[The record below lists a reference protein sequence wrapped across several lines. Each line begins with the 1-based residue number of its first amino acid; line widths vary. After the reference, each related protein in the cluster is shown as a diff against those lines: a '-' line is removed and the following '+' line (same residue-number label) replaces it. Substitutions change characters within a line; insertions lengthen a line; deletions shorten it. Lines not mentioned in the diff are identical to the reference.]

1 MAEPQS
7 VSTGIAS
14 RYATALFELAKEA
27 KGLESLE
34 KDNDALEAAIS
45 ESADLENFLTSPI
58 YTREEQEKAI
68 GAVGDS
74 MKLGPMMVNTLR
86 LMAQKRRLFVLPAL
100 VRSLNEL
107 IAAEKGEVT
116 ADVTSAKKLTA
127 DQEKKLAATLKKSV
141 GKDIKINL
149 AVDESLIGG
158 LVVKVG
164 SQMIDTSIRSK
175 LAALQ
180 NTMKEVG

>member
-7 VSTGIAS
+7 ISKGIAQ
-14 RYATALFELAKEA
+14 RYATALFELAKESKDLA
-27 KGLESLE
+27 ALESDTDAIAAAL
-34 KDNDALEAAIS
+34 ND
-45 ESADLENFLTSPI
+45 SADLGAFLTSPI
-58 YTREEQEKAI
+58 YSREDQEKAI
-68 GAVGDS
+68 GAVGEAMNLS
-74 MKLGPMMVNTLR
+74 PNVVNTLR

-116 ADVTSAKKLTA
+116 ADVTSATKLTA
-127 DQEKKLAATLKKSV
+127 AQEKKLAATLKKSV

-158 LVVKVG
+158 LVVRVG

>member
-1 MAEPQS
+1 MSEPQS
-7 VSTGIAS
+7 ISTGIAG
-14 RYATALFELAKEA
+14 RYATALFELSKEGD
-27 KGLESLE
+27 GLA
-34 KDNDALEAAIS
+34 ALEADTDALDVVLKDSPEFGAFI
-45 ESADLENFLTSPI
+45 ASPI
-58 YTREEQEKAI
+58 YRRAEQENAI
-68 GAVGDS
+68 GAVAEAMNLKPVVS
-74 MKLGPMMVNTLR
+74 NTLR

-100 VRSLNEL
+100 VREL
-107 IAAEKGEVT
+107 RSRIAAEKGEVT
-116 ADVTSAKKLTA
+116 AEVASAIALSDAQK
-127 DQEKKLAATLKKSV
+127 EKLAETLKAAV
-141 GKDIKINL
+141 GKDVKLNL